1 MEPLDGAEDT
11 VHPEVRA
18 HINSL
23 ISALGGIS
31 TDDVG
36 KYQLGDDALEVLR
49 DIKRW
54 IRFYDEKT
62 NRMDVARCVY
72 EANLVEGD
80 LLPIL
85 ALWQD
90 ESKLK
95 TRMALAC
102 FEILVPLTWPMDRDK
117 ERMTVN
123 HYRHI
128 PVLELA
134 QLHYKKAI
142 INFDTARILHTAVRA
157 ALPAIAI
164 PVGDRTARDQG
175 IIKLILFFLRNVALI
190 SYSDNKGFEGDESQ
204 VSRSATMD
212 AFSYQ
217 DIFVFLLT
225 LASNMGE
232 GFRTEDMTVMEVIYH
247 LVKRVEIDKL
257 FMHEQQFNKAKSNE
271 LSAMMKKESN
281 MLNAYN
287 RKGPTRH
294 SRFGTMV
301 WVAREDGK
309 LSSLSGQDVLT
320 DGAVRNQKMDDSKT
334 YKPPRR
340 GKRQKDDGQNL
351 GPPVKLNARARTQL
365 RSFVQ
370 EFLDAGFNPLF
381 QHVRKSIQREAPHVM
396 QYHRRQFFYLVA
408 WFLEAERMRRQ
419 AKKETGRQQAGD
431 DDDEVNS
438 FNLVAGVLNQEM
450 FITLNA
456 ALHESYDMKDWQEL
470 TAVMRCFTQI
480 LLTVQEMTNSGREDD
495 EEIAENV
502 LNRLFYEEMTY
513 DVIVNAVKAY
523 KDQGFDFLDAVTE
536 LAHHFLRILEAYSKQ
551 NVDLQIRSR
560 RRTRRKK
567 KKKKKKQQE
576 EEEEAEATTTAEGEQ
591 QDGQGSADEDE
602 EAAKQTSKERKF
614 DFHRFSSKF
623 ASQGVVNTFVLLTKY
638 YADLDD
644 NQLKRAHRYFYRLA
658 FKQEMGVMLFRV
670 DIIHLLYNM
679 IKGPEPLDKSSKMF
693 GEWEELV
700 KQILRKCFK
709 KLRER
714 PELFVELL
722 FSKINATATY
732 LEYGYEKQTLTAA
745 KREPKPGAELEF
757 KHTEER
763 DRQIAIV
770 VGAMLDR
777 NESHHINWLKGV
789 LTEAESERRSWAAA
803 QEAMPSVG
811 EDGEAEA
818 RKASLIPESE
828 RRSWAAA
835 QEAMPSVGEDGEAE
849 ARKASLIH
857 VRPDSTARRTAMFK
871 NSHLRLLMTVSGLQ
885 RLGPASDENMDS
897 SWIIAE
903 DVSAEDIK
911 DTLHYISQAEFN
923 PPTFDEKQLRRKAI
937 PRKKAAYD
945 DDDDDDEEDDGI
957 LFPLG
962 GPTVRKAID
971 DDGDSSRPKKTRR
984 RSKRRESS
992 SEEVVVD
999 EALEEARRKRKD
1011 REREK
1016 ARRIKSALYVR
1027 QGDDDFDSDEDEAFF
1042 ARERAIADRARK
1054 AAASATA
1061 HHPPGTAAGKKMEK
1075 QKKRKSDAMLANS
1088 DDEDDDDDDD
1098 DGEEKA
1104 GESKEQDFPRKK
1116 PKRNGSNLE
1125 DDESR
1130 SHHHPPPSSA
1140 RQSPKPKGADDDDDD
1155 DKEASRE
1162 DEDEPVTT
1170 RSRHSRVRGGFVM
1183 SSDEDDGG

>member
-23 ISALGGIS
+23 VSALGGVS
-31 TDDVG
+31 TDDDG

-90 ESKLK
+90 GATESKLK
-95 TRMALAC
+95 TRIALAC

-142 INFDTARILHTAVRA
+142 INFDVARILHTAVRA
-157 ALPAIAI
+157 ALPAIAT
-164 PVGDRTARDQG
+164 PTGDRTVRDQG
-175 IIKLILFFLRNVALI
+175 IIRLILFFLRNVALI
-190 SYSDNKGFEGDESQ
+190 AYSDNKGFEGDESQ
-204 VSRSATMD
+204 ISRSATMD

-232 GFRTEDMTVMEVIYH
+232 GFRTEDMTVMEIIYH
-247 LVKRVEIDKL
+247 LVKRVDVEKL
-257 FMHEQQFNKAKSNE
+257 FMHEKQFNKAKSNE

-301 WVAREDGK
+301 WVTREDGK
-309 LSSLSGQDVLT
+309 LSSLSGQDVLN
-320 DGAVRNQKMDDSKT
+320 DAAVRNQKMDDSKT

-351 GPPVKLNARARTQL
+351 GPSVQLNARARTQL
-365 RSFVQ
+365 RSFVE

-381 QHVRKSIQREAPHVM
+381 QHVRKSIQREASHAM

-419 AKKETGRQQAGD
+419 AKKKTAGGEQAGGE
-431 DDDEVNS
+431 DDEVHS

-456 ALHESYDMKDWQEL
+456 AFHQSYDMKDWQEL

-480 LLTVQEMTNSGREDD
+480 LLTVQEMADSGREDD

-502 LNRLFYEEMTY
+502 LNRLFYEEKTY
-513 DVIVNAVKAY
+513 DVIVDAVKAY
-523 KDQGFDFLDAVTE
+523 KDQGFDLLDAATE

-551 NVDLQIRSR
+551 NVDMQIRSR
-560 RRTRRKK
+560 RRTR
-567 KKKKKKQQE
+567 KKKKKQE
-576 EEEEAEATTTAEGEQ
+576 DAAAADEATTMIDE
-591 QDGQGSADEDE
+591 QDGEGSADEDE
-602 EAAKQTSKERKF
+602 AAAKQTSKERKF

-623 ASQGVVNTFVLLTKY
+623 AAQGVVNTFVNLTKY

-644 NQLKRAHRYFYRLA
+644 NQLKRAHRYLYRLA
-658 FKQEMGVMLFRV
+658 FKQEMSVMLFRV

-722 FSKINATATY
+722 FSKINATASY
-732 LEYGYEKQTLTAA
+732 LEYGYEKQTMTAKKEA
-745 KREPKPGAELEF
+745 KPGAELEF

-803 QEAMPSVG
+803 EEAMPSVG
-811 EDGEAEA
+811 EDGEPAEDA
-818 RKASLIPESE
+818 EPKKAPLIN
-828 RRSWAAA
+828 
-835 QEAMPSVGEDGEAE
+835 
-849 ARKASLIH
+849 
-857 VRPDSTARRTAMFK
+857 VRPDSPAQRTAMFK
-871 NSHLRLLMTVSGLQ
+871 NSYLRLLMTVSGLQ
-885 RLGPASDENMDS
+885 RFGPVSEETIDS
-897 SWIIAE
+897 CWIIAE
-903 DVSAEDIK
+903 DITADHIK
-911 DTLHYISQAEFN
+911 DTLHYINQAEFN
-923 PPTFDEKQLRRKAI
+923 PPTFDNNSSAEKQLRRKTLS
-937 PRKKAAYD
+937 RKKAAYD
-945 DDDDDDEEDDGI
+945 DDDDDEEEEDDEI
-957 LFPLG
+957 LFPVG

-971 DDGDSSRPKKTRR
+971 NDASRPKKTRR
-984 RSKRRESS
+984 RRTKREGS
-992 SEEVVVD
+992 SEILD
-999 EALEEARRKRKD
+999 EELEEARRKRRD

-1016 ARRIKSALYVR
+1016 ALRIKSALYVR
-1027 QGDDDFDSDEDEAFF
+1027 EGDDDFNSEEDEAFF
-1042 ARERAIADRARK
+1042 ARERAIADRAKK
-1054 AAASATA
+1054 AAASAATA
-1061 HHPPGTAAGKKMEK
+1061 PSEKKK
-1075 QKKRKSDAMLANS
+1075 KKRKSDAMLVKS
-1088 DDEDDDDDDD
+1088 DDEDEEDDEGEDLPRKKQKANDSILDDDD
-1098 DGEEKA
+1098 DGIGNSPDSVHLRIE
-1104 GESKEQDFPRKK
+1104 
-1116 PKRNGSNLE
+1116 
-1125 DDESR
+1125 
-1130 SHHHPPPSSA
+1130 PS
-1140 RQSPKPKGADDDDDD
+1140 GADDD
-1155 DKEASRE
+1155 KEPSRDE
-1162 DEDEPVTT
+1162 DEDEPVKT
-1170 RSRHSRVRGGFVM
+1170 RSRPRIRGGFVM
-1183 SSDEDDGG
+1183 SSDEEDG

>member
-1 MEPLDGAEDT
+1 MEPLDGAEDS

-23 ISALGGIS
+23 VSALGGIS

-90 ESKLK
+90 DASDNKRR
-95 TRMALAC
+95 TRLALAC

-142 INFDTARILHTAVRA
+142 INFDVARILHTAVRA
-157 ALPAIAI
+157 ALPAIATPI
-164 PVGDRTARDQG
+164 GDRTARDQG

-190 SYSDNKGFEGDESQ
+190 SYSDKKGFEGDESQ

-257 FMHEQQFNKAKSNE
+257 FMHEKQFNKAKSNE

-294 SRFGTMV
+294 SRFGTMI

-320 DGAVRNQKMDDSKT
+320 DAAVRNQKMDESKT

-365 RSFVQ
+365 RSFVE

-381 QHVRKSIQREAPHVM
+381 QHVRKSIQREASHVM

-419 AKKETGRQQAGD
+419 AKKEAGRQQARGD
-431 DDDEVNS
+431 DADDDVNS

-480 LLTVQEMTNSGREDD
+480 LLTVQEMTDSGREDD

-502 LNRLFYEEMTY
+502 LNRLFYEEKTY

-567 KKKKKKQQE
+567 KKKQE
-576 EEEEAEATTTAEGEQ
+576 DAAAAAAAAAAEGTTTAAEGEQ
-591 QDGQGSADEDE
+591 DGEGSEDEDE
-602 EAAKQTSKERKF
+602 AAAAKQTSKERKF

-623 ASQGVVNTFVLLTKY
+623 TSQGVVNTFVMLTRY

-658 FKQEMGVMLFRV
+658 FKQEMSVMLFRV

-679 IKGPEPLDKSSKMF
+679 IKGPEPLDKSSKMY
-693 GEWEELV
+693 GEWQELV

-722 FSKINATATY
+722 FSKMGATATY
-732 LEYGYEKQTLTAA
+732 LEYGYEKQTLTAKKEA
-745 KREPKPGAELEF
+745 KPGAELEF

-811 EDGEAEA
+811 EEEEPAGDAE
-818 RKASLIPESE
+818 P
-828 RRSWAAA
+828 
-835 QEAMPSVGEDGEAE
+835 
-849 ARKASLIH
+849 RKASLIH
-857 VRPDSTARRTAMFK
+857 VRPDNPARRTAMFK
-871 NSHLRLLMTVSGLQ
+871 NSYLRLLMTVSGLQ
-885 RLGPASDENMDS
+885 RLGPASEETMDS
-897 SWIIAE
+897 CWIIAE

-923 PPTFDEKQLRRKAI
+923 PPTFDDDASAEKQLRRKTI

-945 DDDDDDEEDDGI
+945 DDDDHEDDDDI
-957 LFPLG
+957 LFPVG

-971 DDGDSSRPKKTRR
+971 DDDASKGKKPRR
-984 RSKRRESS
+984 RKKRRESS
-992 SEEVVVD
+992 PETID

-1027 QGDDDFDSDEDEAFF
+1027 EGDDDFDSDEDEAFF
-1042 ARERAIADRARK
+1042 ARERAIADRARRA
-1054 AAASATA
+1054 AAASASVPLVEGGRKRKSGA
-1061 HHPPGTAAGKKMEK
+1061 LLVGSDDEEGEEGGVSQGRMSQESDLPR
-1075 QKKRKSDAMLANS
+1075 KKRKSNVSPLDEDEDE
-1088 DDEDDDDDDD
+1088 DDHSPASARPNPTPNGVGDDKVASQGEDDDDD
-1098 DGEEKA
+1098 
-1104 GESKEQDFPRKK
+1104 
-1116 PKRNGSNLE
+1116 
-1125 DDESR
+1125 
-1130 SHHHPPPSSA
+1130 
-1140 RQSPKPKGADDDDDD
+1140 
-1155 DKEASRE
+1155 
-1162 DEDEPVTT
+1162 EPVTKA
-1170 RSRHSRVRGGFVM
+1170 RQSRVRGGFVL
-1183 SSDEDDGG
+1183 SSDEEDG